1 MNSEPKNRYLLALG
15 VAAIGPWIIW
25 PGAELCEWLW
35 GKVPSV
41 IWLVCTLFIVIAG
54 MVATSDRIS
63 LHKYWVALL
72 QFVVFWASVFLLKT
86 IVTFF
91 A

>member
-1 MNSEPKNRYLLALG
+1 MNPAARNQYLLALG

-25 PGAELCEWLW
+25 PGAELCERVW

-41 IWLVCTLFIVIAG
+41 IWHVCTLVAVIAG
-54 MVATSDRIS
+54 IVATSDRIS
-63 LHKYWVALL
+63 RHKYWVALL

-86 IVTFF
+86 IVTFL